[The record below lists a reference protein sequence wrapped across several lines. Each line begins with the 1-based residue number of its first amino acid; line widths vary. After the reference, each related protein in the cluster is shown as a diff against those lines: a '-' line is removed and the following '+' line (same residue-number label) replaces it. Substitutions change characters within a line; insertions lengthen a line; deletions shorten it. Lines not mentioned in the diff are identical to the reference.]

1 MSSENLL
8 KLVVGGALVL
18 GLVVLMNKKKSEKF
32 YYRQEMGPVD
42 PSTVTRP
49 QAANPEFRAE
59 LAPRTDGV
67 TQGGGSLMGAA
78 PPQPLMAAPAAPVN
92 AMSAPDFAQLG
103 GLAAQTVPSG
113 AITSQQA
120 SDILQSRFGVGSPKY
135 IDTVELMPVPDMRYS
150 AGVDPTDPQSFMYDR
165 TIFGKLKR
173 RYGNQVDFFRGD
185 LDLKPESRGWFDLQ
199 PPTDTDVVKGYFDN
213 YIDIQQETAIKDA
226 TFNRTT
232 PVQKLFEAT
241 VNPFG
246 RTDKLAY
253 SKI

>member
-8 KLVVGGALVL
+8 KLVVGAALVL
-18 GLVVLMNKKKSEKF
+18 GLIALMKKKESF
-32 YYRQEMGPVD
+32 HYRQDVPMPVD

-49 QAANPEFRAE
+49 QSAAPGFLAE
-59 LAPRTDGV
+59 TAPRTDGV
-67 TQGGGSLMGAA
+67 TQGGGSLVGAA

-92 AMSAPDFAQLG
+92 AMGTPDFAQLG
-103 GLAAQTVPSG
+103 GLAAQTIPSG
-113 AITSQQA
+113 AITTQQA
-120 SDILQSRFGVGSPKY
+120 SDILQNRFGVGSPKY

-165 TIFGKLKR
+165 TIFGRLKR

-199 PPTDTDVVKGYFDN
+199 PPTDVDVVKGYFDN